1 MTIARLFP
9 TETYERLKGSA
20 RDLIGAAGGPR
31 RCQGITRGTESLLSR
46 YGARQEE
53 VFAPIDVIA
62 DLEKD
67 AGEPIVTRLLAELSG
82 HLLVPVPTAQ
92 SASNWFGHLSGV
104 LTGGS
109 QVEVA
114 LSDALADGRIDVA
127 EAKALRAKVME
138 AMAQMASLGTALDH
152 AIEGVKP

>member
-1 MTIARLFP
+1 MTIARIFSN
-9 TETYERLKGSA
+9 ETYERLKGAA

-67 AGEPIVTRLLAELSG
+67 AGEPIVTKLLAELSG
-82 HLLVPVPTAQ
+82 HLLVPMPTSQ
-92 SASNWFGHLSGV
+92 SAANWFGHLSGV

-114 LSDALADGRIDVA
+114 LSDALADGRIDVN
-127 EAKALRAKVME
+127 EAKALRAKVLE
-138 AMAQMASLGTALDH
+138 AMTQMASLGAALDQ
-152 AIEGVKP
+152 AIDGAKR

>member
-1 MTIARLFP
+1 MTIARIFSND
-9 TETYERLKGSA
+9 TYERLKGAA

-67 AGEPIVTRLLAELSG
+67 AGEPIVTKLLAEISG
-82 HLLVPVPTAQ
+82 HLLVPIPTSQ
-92 SASNWFGHLSGV
+92 SAANWFGHLSGV

-127 EAKALRAKVME
+127 EAKALRAKVLE
-138 AMAQMASLGTALDH
+138 AMAQMASLGAALDQ
-152 AIEGVKP
+152 AIEGRKP

>member
-1 MTIARLFP
+1 MTIARIFSNQ
-9 TETYERLKGSA
+9 TYERLKGAA

-82 HLLVPVPTAQ
+82 HLLVPMPVAQ
-92 SASNWFGHLSGV
+92 NTTHWFGHLSSV

-127 EAKALRAKVME
+127 EAKALRAKVLE
-138 AMAQMASLGTALDH
+138 AMTQMASLGTALDH
-152 AIEGVKP
+152 AIDGAKR

>member
-1 MTIARLFP
+1 MTIARLFSND
-9 TETYERLKGSA
+9 TYERLKGAA
-20 RDLIGAAGGPR
+20 RDLVSAAGGPR

-67 AGEPIVTRLLAELSG
+67 AGEPIVTRVLAELSG
-82 HLLVPVPTAQ
+82 HLLVPVPTALNT
-92 SASNWFGHLSGV
+92 ANWFGHLSGV
-104 LTGGS
+104 LAGGS

-114 LSDALADGRIDVA
+114 LSDALSDGRIDVA
-127 EAKALRAKVME
+127 EARALRAKVLE
-138 AMAQMASLGTALDH
+138 AMTQMASLGTALDH

>member
-1 MTIARLFP
+1 MTIARIFSN
-9 TETYERLKGSA
+9 ETYERLKGAA
-20 RDLIGAAGGPR
+20 RDLVGAAGGPR

-82 HLLVPVPTAQ
+82 HLLVPVPTATGDM
-92 SASNWFGHLSGV
+92 NWKAHLFGLLSE
-104 LTGGS
+104 GG
-109 QVEVA
+109 EVGLG
-114 LSDALADGRIDVA
+114 LSEATLDDDVSRA
-127 EAKALRAKVME
+127 EAKALLPKVTAAQVVLAALGDALTRVIDGAK
-138 AMAQMASLGTALDH
+138 
-152 AIEGVKP
+152 P

>member
-1 MTIARLFP
+1 MTIARIFSN
-9 TETYERLKGSA
+9 ETYERLKGAA

-67 AGEPIVTRLLAELSG
+67 AGEPIVTKLLAELSG
-82 HLLVPVPTAQ
+82 HLLVPMPTATGDT
-92 SASNWFGHLSGV
+92 NWKAHVVSLLSECGKVPIGLTQATLDDEVSRAEAKELLPQVTAAQVV
-104 LTGGS
+104 L
-109 QVEVA
+109 A
-114 LSDALADGRIDVA
+114 ALAD
-127 EAKALRAKVME
+127 
-138 AMAQMASLGTALDH
+138 SLTRVV
-152 AIEGVKP
+152 EGEKR